1 MHQEWWRTQYT
12 VAKEVSAKNSAK
24 SAEYINNSPPYFV
37 YPSTTMHLRGSKG
50 QDGCA
55 AAVGHV
61 EGCLRVQTN
70 IGEVKVSQLKSSQ
83 TNEFAGHFS
92 P

>member
-12 VAKEVSAKNSAK
+12 VAKEVSAKT
-24 SAEYINNSPPYFV
+24 PPYFV

-50 QDGCA
+50 QDGFSA
-55 AAVGHV
+55 AMGRV

-83 TNEFAGHFS
+83 TNEFARHFS